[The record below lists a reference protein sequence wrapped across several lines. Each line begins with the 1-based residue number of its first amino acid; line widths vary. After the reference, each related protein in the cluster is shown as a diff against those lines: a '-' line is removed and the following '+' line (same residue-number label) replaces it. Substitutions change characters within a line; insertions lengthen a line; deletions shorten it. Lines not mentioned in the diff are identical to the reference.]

1 MNTTLRVL
9 LVEDSVSDA
18 GLILRHLERAG
29 YVPVRERVQ
38 TAAGM
43 KAAMEKQKWDVVIAD
58 YNMPQFDALAAL
70 RLVHES
76 GRDLPFIV
84 VSGSMG
90 EDTAVAMMKAGAH
103 DYVMKNDLVRLIP
116 AVQRELGDAEVRR
129 RRRLAEEALQQ
140 SEKRYRALYEDN
152 PCMYFTT
159 DAEGTVLSVNR
170 FGAEQLGYST
180 QELVGQPVLTV
191 FHPDDR
197 EAVQQQLRICLQN
210 PMQTAHWEFRK
221 VHKDGGVLW
230 VKETARAVKGPDGNP
245 VILVVC
251 EDITKRKQAED
262 ALKRRENDLEDKSR
276 NLEELNTALK
286 VLLRQRERDREEFEE
301 WVLANVKNL
310 IMPYIEELKTLSLE
324 TKGATYISI
333 IESNLKDITS
343 SFSRRLSAKY
353 INLTS
358 KELEIANLIKG
369 GKTSKDIA
377 GLLNV
382 SERTVDFHRKNIRRK
397 LGLYNRKENLRSH
410 LLAMS

>member
-1 MNTTLRVL
+1 MDTTLRVL
-9 LVEDSVSDA
+9 IIEDSESDA

-29 YVPVRERVQ
+29 YVPFHERVE
-38 TAAGM
+38 TAAAM
-43 KAAMEKQKWDVVIAD
+43 KAAMQRQEWDIVFAD
-58 YNMPQFDALAAL
+58 YNMPEFDALAAL
-70 RLVHES
+70 RLVQES
-76 GRDLPFIV
+76 GPDIPFIV
-84 VSGSMG
+84 VSASIG

-103 DYVMKNDLVRLIP
+103 DYVVKSNLARLIP

-129 RRRLAEEALQQ
+129 RRRLAEEALQR
-140 SEKRYRALYEDN
+140 SEERYRVLYEDN
-152 PCMYFTT
+152 PSMYFTT

-170 FGAEQLGYST
+170 FGAEELGYSAE
-180 QELVGQPVLTV
+180 ELVGRPVLTV

-197 EAVQQQLRICLQN
+197 EAVREQFTLCVQN
-210 PMQTAHWEFRK
+210 PMQTFHWEFRK
-221 VHKDGGVLW
+221 IRKDGSVLW
-230 VKETARAVKGPDGNP
+230 VKETARAVQNPRGNP
-245 VILVVC
+245 VVLVVC
-251 EDITKRKQAED
+251 EDITERKQAED
-262 ALKRRENDLEDKSR
+262 ALKKRENDLKDKTR

-286 VLLRQRERDREEFEE
+286 VLLKQRGRDREEFEE
-301 WVLANVKNL
+301 WVLANVENL
-310 IMPYIEELKTLSLE
+310 IMPYIDELRKLSLE
-324 TKGATYISI
+324 PRAATYISI
-333 IESNLKDITS
+333 LESNLKDITS

-353 INLTS
+353 VNLTS

>member
-1 MNTTLRVL
+1 
-9 LVEDSVSDA
+9 
-18 GLILRHLERAG
+18 
-29 YVPVRERVQ
+29 
-38 TAAGM
+38 
-43 KAAMEKQKWDVVIAD
+43 
-58 YNMPQFDALAAL
+58 
-70 RLVHES
+70 
-76 GRDLPFIV
+76 
-84 VSGSMG
+84 MG
-90 EDTAVAMMKAGAH
+90 EDAAVAMMKAGTH
-103 DYVMKNDLVRLIP
+103 DYVMKNNLARLIP

-129 RRRLAEEALQQ
+129 RRRLAEEALQR
-140 SEKRYRALYEDN
+140 SEERYRALYEDN
-152 PCMYFTT
+152 PSMYFTT
-159 DAEGTVLSVNR
+159 DAEGTVLSVNQ
-170 FGAEQLGYST
+170 FGAEQLGYSA

-197 EAVQQQLRICLQN
+197 EAVREQLWICLQN
-210 PMQTAHWEFRK
+210 PMQMAHWEFRK
-221 VHKDGGVLW
+221 VRKDGSVLW
-230 VKETARAVKGPDGNP
+230 VKETARAVKGPDGKP
-245 VILVVC
+245 VVLVVC

-310 IMPYIEELKTLSLE
+310 IMPYIEELKRLTLE

-333 IESNLKDITS
+333 LESNLKDITS